1 MNILFLTI
9 TRILD
14 VEERKLY
21 QDLMRLFRDRG
32 HNIYIVSPRERRYG
46 ESTEFKAVS
55 GVHILGV
62 KTLNLQKTKIIE
74 KGIGTLLIERQFKTA
89 IKKYISG
96 VDFDL
101 ILYSTP
107 PITFLNVIK
116 YLKKT
121 FPKAKS
127 YLLLKDIFPQNAV
140 DLGMLSKSGIKGVLY
155 KFFRNKE
162 KKLYSVSDYIG
173 CMSPANVKYIIEQN
187 PEIKPTKVEIAP
199 NSIELCSQSSINREV
214 ILEKYGL
221 PIDRPIL
228 VYGGNLGKP
237 QGISFLIDCLNA
249 NIGRTDC
256 HFLIVGDG
264 VEYDRIDSWYLRMK
278 PSNVTLFKRLPKQD
292 FEQLTS
298 ACNIGLVFL
307 DHRFT
312 IPNYPSRSLSYLVN
326 KLPLLIA
333 SDVVSDMGPIAENN
347 GFGYWCESDSV
358 DGFTEVLNK
367 MLNSNIQEMGKKGF
381 EFVRKNYLVSNTYD
395 VIVKHFNLEN
405 EQM

>member
-21 QDLMRLFRDRG
+21 QDLMRLFRNRG

-62 KTLNLQKTKIIE
+62 RTLNLQKTKIIE

-140 DLGMLSKSGIKGVLY
+140 DLGMLSKSGIRGVLY

-162 KKLYSVSDYIG
+162 RKS
-173 CMSPANVKYIIEQN
+173 
-187 PEIKPTKVEIAP
+187 
-199 NSIELCSQSSINREV
+199 
-214 ILEKYGL
+214 GL
-221 PIDRPIL
+221 PAII
-228 VYGGNLGKP
+228 
-237 QGISFLIDCLNA
+237 Q
-249 NIGRTDC
+249 
-256 HFLIVGDG
+256 DG
-264 VEYDRIDSWYLRMK
+264 
-278 PSNVTLFKRLPKQD
+278 
-292 FEQLTS
+292 
-298 ACNIGLVFL
+298 
-307 DHRFT
+307 
-312 IPNYPSRSLSYLVN
+312 
-326 KLPLLIA
+326 
-333 SDVVSDMGPIAENN
+333 
-347 GFGYWCESDSV
+347 
-358 DGFTEVLNK
+358 
-367 MLNSNIQEMGKKGF
+367 
-381 EFVRKNYLVSNTYD
+381 
-395 VIVKHFNLEN
+395 
-405 EQM
+405 